1 MRTRKCILNFSVAV
15 AITLLSLQSI
25 ASVVV
30 IPGLS
35 TPLCGITSTQDSR
48 ARVSLRQYLSHFN
61 RDDLDAS
68 SLEVHQDFNGQPC
81 IRPVIRYTSV
91 SLTHRV
97 VELGYATWDPES
109 GMLDLDVWIISS
121 MRQSLPSAW
130 HTQGTEVRSAR
141 AQKAKGIAR
150 SIPWKPFVL
159 VLIGISAF
167 FLLTFLGRLSS
178 LLTRRTSIASV
189 SMNSN
194 RAKIRGIAIP
204 TNDALHLPS
213 TEIQTVAYIR
223 TTQKYCH
230 NGWQKTEEFREQAMC
245 SIDDGTGCLDI
256 DLTHALV
263 HFTKKV
269 AVYNGIPGDLK
280 GRTPYVDDVIILYQY
295 IPVGA
300 IVTLIGTF
308 EPFGDGVRATR
319 NVNVYD
325 GDERSEVLS
334 IKIRVLLCVGVLL
347 GLITLLVIV
356 R

>member
-1 MRTRKCILNFSVAV
+1 MRTRKCILSVCVAI
-15 AITLLSLQSI
+15 AITLLSLQSF
-25 ASVVV
+25 ADDVV

-35 TPLCGITSTQDSR
+35 TPLCGITSTQDSS
-48 ARVSLRQYLSHFN
+48 ARFSLRQYLSHFN

-97 VELGYATWDPES
+97 VELGYAIWDPES
-109 GMLDLDVWIISS
+109 GILDLDIWILSS
-121 MRQSLPSAW
+121 MRQSLPSAS
-130 HTQGTEVRSAR
+130 HSQGTEVRSAR
-141 AQKAKGIAR
+141 AQASIR
-150 SIPWKPFVL
+150 DIRPIPWKSFVL
-159 VLIGISAF
+159 ALIGIIAF
-167 FLLTFLGRLSS
+167 CLLTFLGRLSS

-189 SMNSN
+189 SETSN

-204 TNDALHLPS
+204 TNDALALPS
-213 TEIQTVAYIR
+213 TEIQTIAYIR
-223 TTQKYCH
+223 TTQKYRH
-230 NGWQKTEEFREQAMC
+230 NGWQKTEEFREQAVC

-263 HFTKKV
+263 HFTKRV

-280 GRTPYVDDVIILYQY
+280 GRTPYVDDIIIEYKY

-308 EPFGDGVRATR
+308 EPFGNGVRATR